1 MSQISVDNNK
11 IVYKT
16 LNDGIQGSFAHLT
29 GPNKFG
35 KPLNSNV
42 KEITLDVTWY
52 SPNTLLISAPANYTD
67 FIQYHITGTI
77 TKDIAD
83 GILYYQITSAGPN
96 PDPTI
101 MIPANPYSDV
111 DTIDLTLWQA
121 SVNKNQQE
129 IRAYIIAVCQNED
142 DSKKAKFKCNFVTSS
157 YCY

>member
-16 LNDGIQGSFAHLT
+16 LNDGIQGSFAQLT
-29 GPNKFG
+29 GPNLFG
-35 KPLNSNV
+35 KPLNSSV

-52 SPNTLLISAPANYTD
+52 SPRTFLIDAPDNYTD
-67 FIQYHITGTI
+67 LIQYHITGTI

-83 GILYYQITSAGPN
+83 GIIYYQISSVGPN

-101 MIPANPYSDV
+101 MVPANSYSEV
-111 DTIDLTLWQA
+111 DTIDITLWQNSA
-121 SVNKNQQE
+121 YKNHQT
-129 IRAYIIAVCQNED
+129 IIAYIIAVCQNED

>member
-1 MSQISVDNNK
+1 MSQIVVDNNK
-11 IVYKT
+11 IAYKP
-16 LNDGIQGSFAHLT
+16 LNDGIQGSFTQLT
-29 GPNKFG
+29 GPNLFG
-35 KPLNSNV
+35 KPLSSSV

-52 SPNTLLISAPANYTD
+52 SPD

-83 GILYYQITSAGPN
+83 GIIYYQISSTGPN

-101 MIPANPYSDV
+101 MVPANPYSDV

-121 SVNKNQQE
+121 SVNRNHQS
-129 IRAYIIAVCQNED
+129 ITARIIAVCQNEN

>member
-11 IVYKT
+11 IVYKP
-16 LNDGIQGSFAHLT
+16 LNDGIQGSFTQLT
-29 GPNKFG
+29 GPNLFG
-35 KPLNSNV
+35 KPLSSSV
-42 KEITLDVTWY
+42 KEITFDATWY
-52 SPNTLLISAPANYTD
+52 SPVKLITSPPAKYTD
-67 FIQYHITGTI
+67 FIQYYITGTI

-83 GILYYQITSAGPN
+83 GIIYYQISSTGPN

-101 MIPANPYSDV
+101 IVPANPYSDV

-121 SVNKNQQE
+121 SVNRYHQE
-129 IRAYIIAVCQNED
+129 ISARIIAVCQNEN

>member
-16 LNDGIQGSFAHLT
+16 LNDGIQGSFTQLT
-29 GPNKFG
+29 GPNLFG
-35 KPLNSNV
+35 KPLSSSV

-52 SPNTLLISAPANYTD
+52 SPNTLLASAPANYTD

-83 GILYYQITSAGPN
+83 GIIYYQISSTGPN

-101 MIPANPYSDV
+101 MVPANPYSNV

-121 SVNKNQQE
+121 NVNRNHQT
-129 IRAYIIAVCQNED
+129 ITARIIAVCQNEN
-142 DSKKAKFKCNFVTSS
+142 DSKNAKFRCNFVISS